1 MNSQIM
7 KKYFYLLLCAMFA
20 LSSCSKD
27 DSEDNPQT
35 ESEEYTGK
43 LSDLE
48 LLEER
53 LVETDSVGNI
63 LGYLMGANLN
73 EADPTEISVPV
84 NTYEEAVELFKKW
97 LPEGA
102 QLIEENKKITWK
114 MTDEGNQE
122 EGETILKESTNP
134 GEIANVS
141 IRKTSQTENAPIITS
156 VKFIPFSAWPENS
169 TAIEEYLEE
178 KYYLGAEVEVT
189 ENKGASTGTYVV
201 IREWSPQEAGIMIRF
216 SGDTWHAFWDGYKRD
231 NCSSVGTTQTVSQV
245 LHQGSN
251 YDYFVNYYGPKH
263 NWPDL
268 HNRFITKTITGT
280 KIWETKK
287 YWFVR
292 LDTGEADTFPTSA
305 GKNPSYTKV
314 YIYWFIP
321 NGNSVKIW

>member
-1 MNSQIM
+1 MYNQIM

-20 LSSCSKD
+20 LSSCSND
-27 DSEDNPQT
+27 EPEDNPQT

-63 LGYLMGANLN
+63 LGYLVGANLN

-102 QLIEENKKITWK
+102 QLIEGDKMITWK
-114 MTDEGNQE
+114 MTDEENQE
-122 EGETILKESTNP
+122 EGETILKESTTP
-134 GEIANVS
+134 GEIANVT
-141 IRKTSQTENAPIITS
+141 IKKASQTENAPIITS

-189 ENKGASTGTYVV
+189 KNEGASTGTYVV

-216 SGDTWHAFWDGYKRD
+216 SGDTWHGFWDGYNRD
-231 NCSSVGTTQTVSQV
+231 NCSSVGTTQTVSRV

-251 YDYFVNYYGPKH
+251 YDYFVNNYGPKH
-263 NWPDL
+263 NWPNL
-268 HNRFITKTITGT
+268 HERFITKTITTDWDGT
-280 KIWETKK
+280 D
-287 YWFVR
+287 YRWFVR
-292 LDTGEADTFPTSA
+292 LDSGEADTFTNKMW
-305 GKNPSYTKV
+305 KNPSYTKV

-321 NGNSVKIW
+321 QGNSVKIW

>member
-1 MNSQIM
+1 MYNQIM
-7 KKYFYLLLCAMFA
+7 KKYFYLLLCVMFA
-20 LSSCSKD
+20 LSSCSND

-48 LLEER
+48 LLEEH

-63 LGYLMGANLN
+63 LGYLVGANLN
-73 EADPTEISVPV
+73 EADPTEISVPA

-97 LPEGA
+97 LPENA
-102 QLIEENKKITWK
+102 QLIEGDKMITWK
-114 MTDEGNQE
+114 MTDERNQE

-134 GEIANVS
+134 GEIANVT
-141 IRKTSQTENAPIITS
+141 IRKASQTENAPIITS

-178 KYYLGAEVEVT
+178 YYYLGAEVEVT

-216 SGDTWHAFWDGYKRD
+216 SGNTWNVGTAGYNRD
-231 NCSSVGTTQTVSQV
+231 NCSSVGTTQTVSRV

-251 YDYFVNYYGPKH
+251 YDYFVNIYGPEH

-268 HNRFITKTITGT
+268 HKRFMTKTITGEW
-280 KIWETKK
+280 WESDY

-292 LDTGEADTFPTSA
+292 LDTGEADTFTTNMF
-305 GKNPSYTKV
+305 KNPSYTKV

-321 NGNSVKIW
+321 KGNSVKIW

>member
-1 MNSQIM
+1 MYNQIM

-20 LSSCSKD
+20 LSSCSND

-48 LLEER
+48 LLEDR

-63 LGYLMGANLN
+63 LGYLVGANLN

-97 LPEGA
+97 LPEDA
-102 QLIEENKKITWK
+102 QLIEGDKMITWK

-134 GEIANVS
+134 GEIANVT
-141 IRKTSQTENAPIITS
+141 IRKASQTENAPIITS

-169 TAIEEYLEE
+169 TAIEKYLEE

-216 SGDTWHAFWDGYKRD
+216 SGDTWNVGTAGYNRD

-251 YDYFVNYYGPKH
+251 YDYFVNKYGPKH

-268 HNRFITKTITGT
+268 NNRFMTKTTTRKYLT
-280 KIWETKK
+280 K
-287 YWFVR
+287 YHWFVR
-292 LDTGEADTFPTSA
+292 LDTGEVDTFTNNLF
-305 GKNPSYTKV
+305 KNPSYKKV

-321 NGNSVKIW
+321 KGNSVKIW

>member
-1 MNSQIM
+1 M
-7 KKYFYLLLCAMFA
+7 
-20 LSSCSKD
+20 
-27 DSEDNPQT
+27 
-35 ESEEYTGK
+35 
-43 LSDLE
+43 
-48 LLEER
+48 
-53 LVETDSVGNI
+53 VETDSLGNI
-63 LGYLMGANLN
+63 LGYLVGANLN

-114 MTDEGNQE
+114 MTDEESQE
-122 EGETILKESTNP
+122 EGETILKASTNP
-134 GEIANVS
+134 GEIANVT
-141 IRKTSQTENAPIITS
+141 IRKASQTENAPIITS

-178 KYYLGAEVEVT
+178 NYYLGAEVEVT

-216 SGDTWHAFWDGYKRD
+216 SGDTWEVMWDGYNRD
-231 NCSSVGTTQTVSQV
+231 NCSSVGTTQTVSHV

-251 YDYFVNYYGPKH
+251 YDYFVNNYGKKH

-268 HNRFITKTITGT
+268 DNRFLTTKVTRKWYGT
-280 KIWETKK
+280 K
-287 YWFVR
+287 YNWFVR
-292 LDTGEADTFPTSA
+292 LNTGEADTFTNNMF
-305 GKNPSYTKV
+305 KNPSYKKV

-321 NGNSVKIW
+321 QGNSVKIW